1 MRNDLRRSGGF
12 YRSLR
17 LLAAPIVLQN
27 LITTS
32 LGFMD
37 TFMVGMLGNA
47 EMAAVNAANTPIFII
62 QMVIFGFQS
71 GMTVLVSQ
79 YWGKQDR
86 RQINRVLGVALLTV
100 TVFSVAVAL
109 LLFLFP
115 REVMGLVTP
124 NETLIELGAPYL
136 QIVGFS
142 YVFNGISSVYTGAQR
157 SMENP
162 KLGMQ
167 VMGASM
173 VTNTFLNYCLIFGRF
188 GLPRLEVAGAA
199 IATLISRVVEV
210 VIAGAVA
217 LRSRLLPLE
226 WDCLLHP
233 GREVFRSFL
242 KYSAPVVGND
252 ALWSLGTSMLTVVLG
267 HMENS
272 QDMLAAHALVG
283 YIDKFAVVICLG
295 LASAAAVMVGKS
307 IGEGRD
313 RAAVRSLGGSL
324 LKVSTLAGLLSGLL
338 LLLLM
343 PVFFRPFLFP
353 LFQLTEGAV
362 YAATC
367 MVCLMAVFM
376 ALRTL
381 ALVAITGVFRG
392 GGDVRTATIIDLLPL
407 WCVSIPLAALFALVL
422 ELDVFWTCFAIYA
435 ENLVKAPLCLW
446 RFRGGRWINDVTKA
460 KGEWTSP

>member
-1 MRNDLRRSGGF
+1 MRNYLRREPGF
-12 YRSLR
+12 YRHLR

-71 GMTVLVSQ
+71 GMNVLVSQ

-86 RQINRVLGVALLTV
+86 RQINRVLGVALFTV
-100 TVFSVAVAL
+100 TVFSVTVAL
-109 LLFLFP
+109 LLFAFP
-115 REVMGLVTP
+115 REVLRLVTP
-124 NETLIELGAPYL
+124 NETLVDLGAPYL

-142 YVFNGISSVYTGAQR
+142 YIFNGISSVYTGAQR

-162 KLGMQ
+162 RLGMQ
-167 VMGASM
+167 IMGVSM

-199 IATLISRVVEV
+199 IATLISRVIECA
-210 VIAGAVA
+210 IAAAVA
-217 LRSRLLPLE
+217 LRSRLLPLD
-226 WDCLLHP
+226 WGCLLRP
-233 GREVFRSFL
+233 GREISRSFL

-252 ALWSLGTSMLTVVLG
+252 ALWSCGTSMLTVVLG

-272 QDMLAAHALVG
+272 QDMLAANALVG
-283 YIDKFAVVICLG
+283 YIDKFAAVVCLG
-295 LASAAAVMVGKS
+295 LASAAAVMVGKA
-307 IGEGRD
+307 IGEGQR
-313 RAAVRSLGGSL
+313 REAVRTLGGSL
-324 LKVSTLAGLLSGLL
+324 LAVSTLLGLISGLL
-338 LLLLM
+338 LLLLT
-343 PVFFRPFLFP
+343 PLFFRPLLFP
-353 LFQLTEGAV
+353 LFQLTEGAT

-367 MVCLMAVFM
+367 MVCLMGACM
-376 ALRTL
+376 AFRTL
-381 ALVAITGVFRG
+381 ALVAITGIFRG
-392 GGDVRTATIIDLLPL
+392 GGDVRTATIIDLIPL
-407 WCVSIPLAALFALVL
+407 WCVSIPLAALFALAL
-422 ELDVFWTCFAIYA
+422 RLDVFWTCFAIYG

-446 RFRGGRWINDVTKA
+446 RFRGERWINDVTKA
-460 KGEWTSP
+460 KER